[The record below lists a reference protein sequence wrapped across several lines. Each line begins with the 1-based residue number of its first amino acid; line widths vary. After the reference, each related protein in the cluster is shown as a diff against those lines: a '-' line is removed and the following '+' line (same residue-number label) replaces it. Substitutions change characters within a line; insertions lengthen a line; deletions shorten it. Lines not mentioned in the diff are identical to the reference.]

1 MSSLL
6 KWPGTSTQIIFCEYM
21 EILKNTCIEVETL
34 ENEIYSCFLM
44 SEVILTG
51 KSKKVYWNSFT
62 VKGIWYS
69 VKH

>member
-21 EILKNTCIEVETL
+21 EIFKNTYFEVDTL
-34 ENEIYSCFLM
+34 ENEIYSCILM
-44 SEVILTG
+44 SKVILTR

>member
-1 MSSLL
+1 
-6 KWPGTSTQIIFCEYM
+6 M

-51 KSKKVYWNSFT
+51 KSKKVYRNSFT

>member
-51 KSKKVYWNSFT
+51 KS
-62 VKGIWYS
+62 
-69 VKH
+69 